1 MNTLLPSRDK
11 VRILV
16 LAEFILFLLF
26 ISPYLIERGV
36 PHYVILSVVFLT
48 ALALKKYF
56 DGEQGDMLVKSG
68 NVIQVIE
75 HSNFMM
81 FSVVVVILLT
91 LSMVVA
97 TVTHNFPA
105 DQGTALFL
113 VLSAFMCF
121 AVFRPLLFS
130 RIAVVAV
137 SLYLPHLLAIEMAG
151 YSWLS
156 TYVLIG
162 GMLRVVLWVVAEAT
176 VLAVFFGVEARAVSF
191 ELLEG
196 RSFNFFPLVYAGWM
210 TAGIRVL
217 DYFVVPL
224 PYRMVV
230 EEIIVMGAWFLSFY
244 LLARRWRGVGRTSYA
259 VSAALSVLLLV
270 LLPPPL

>member
-97 TVTHNFPA
+97 TVT
-105 DQGTALFL
+105 
-113 VLSAFMCF
+113 
-121 AVFRPLLFS
+121 
-130 RIAVVAV
+130 
-137 SLYLPHLLAIEMAG
+137 
-151 YSWLS
+151 
-156 TYVLIG
+156 
-162 GMLRVVLWVVAEAT
+162 
-176 VLAVFFGVEARAVSF
+176 
-191 ELLEG
+191 
-196 RSFNFFPLVYAGWM
+196 
-210 TAGIRVL
+210 
-217 DYFVVPL
+217 
-224 PYRMVV
+224 
-230 EEIIVMGAWFLSFY
+230 
-244 LLARRWRGVGRTSYA
+244 
-259 VSAALSVLLLV
+259 
-270 LLPPPL
+270 